1 MVLKYFINK
10 GMSEMFKQKLAVGG
24 KKNSLGLTQEV
35 VQEVLRNKNRLAELY
50 ECLFDEDAWIRM
62 RAADGLEKICRV
74 HPEWL
79 EPHLEKL
86 FTDMATS
93 SQASLLWHFA
103 QIIGE
108 VSLTPTQVN
117 AALDWLKSILKTADA
132 DWIVAAN
139 AMTTLTQF
147 VGEGKI
153 STAEARPFLEMQL
166 QHASPSVQ
174 KRAKKLL
181 AAM

>member
-1 MVLKYFINK
+1 
-10 GMSEMFKQKLAVGG
+10 MSEPFKQKLAVGG
-24 KKNSLGLTQEV
+24 KKNSLGLTEEV
-35 VQEVLRNKNRLAELY
+35 VQEVLRDKNRLAELY

-62 RAADGLEKICRV
+62 RAADGLEKVCRV

-79 EPHLEKL
+79 EPYMERL

-108 VSLTPTQVN
+108 VALTPVQAS
-117 AALDWLKSILKTADA
+117 AALKWLKGILKTADA

-147 VGEGKI
+147 AQEGRI
-153 STAEARPFLEMQL
+153 SKTEAVDLVQIQL
-166 QHASPSVQ
+166 QHASQSVRR
-174 KRAKKLL
+174 RAQKLL
-181 AAM
+181 DVLAKH